1 MERHFLICLIGKSL
15 SSLSKNINF
24 VLPSTIHMYEPVPG
38 FFTELATHWDKYREE
53 LGYDATLYNYGLGN
67 DNRYFL
73 IIILVLA
80 FSLSG

>member
-38 FFTELATHWDKYREE
+38 FFTELSAHWDKYKKE
-53 LGYDATLYNYGLGN
+53 LGYDATLYNYGLGKN
-67 DNRYFL
+67 NR
-73 IIILVLA
+73 
-80 FSLSG
+80 